1 MQIMQV
7 LKLFEHL
14 LPELNFCY
22 LIGGDKLEFDI
33 ERINEK
39 GANVVVATTGR
50 LYDLAIN
57 HKALSFHKLEMLIM
71 DEADKLIESSNEV
84 HMNTILSIL
93 PKQRR
98 TGLFSATMPS
108 QLKSFIKIGM
118 RNPYSVDV
126 KMDVSG
132 NTDHLFASSTKNNAI
147 IMSLDSRKEALVE
160 KKLDMISE
168 LPRGLKNYYLSVPS
182 QKEKLGTLVN
192 FVNNT
197 LMKNQ
202 RMIVF
207 FGTCASVNFHYAA
220 LKLVFQQ

>member
-1 MQIMQV
+1 
-7 LKLFEHL
+7 
-14 LPELNFCY
+14 
-22 LIGGDKLEFDI
+22 
-33 ERINEK
+33 
-39 GANVVVATTGR
+39 
-50 LYDLAIN
+50 
-57 HKALSFHKLEMLIM
+57 
-71 DEADKLIESSNEV
+71 
-84 HMNTILSIL
+84 MNTILSIL

-126 KMDVSG
+126 KMDISG
-132 NTDHLFASSTKNNAI
+132 NTSHLFAESTKNNAI
-147 IMSLDSRKEALVE
+147 IMSLDKADQQTS
-160 KKLDMISE
+160 KLDMISE

-182 QKEKLGTLVN
+182 QREKLGTLIN

-202 RMIVF
+202 RLIVF

-220 LKLVFQQ
+220 LKLVFEQQEKAHFVSKLHGKIN